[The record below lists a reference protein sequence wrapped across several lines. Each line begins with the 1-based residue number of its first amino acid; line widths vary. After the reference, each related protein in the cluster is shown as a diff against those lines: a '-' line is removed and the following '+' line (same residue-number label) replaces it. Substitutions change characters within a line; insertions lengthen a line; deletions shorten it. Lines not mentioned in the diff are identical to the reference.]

1 MSTDKPKKTSV
12 SQRRKK
18 KNADKAVATAK
29 SLSIADRLMRRGKEK
44 TVSIPMIDEGG
55 DYAIICRQPTRAEM
69 DTMLQLQ
76 HKLQAADTQDEAN
89 AQLAEM
95 LADLCEDES
104 LDVEFW
110 IAGHYS
116 LGDLFAIIG
125 GMFAAIADEVK
136 VAQGFR

>member
-1 MSTDKPKKTSV
+1 MSTNKPSV
-12 SQRRKK
+12 SERRKK
-18 KNADKAVATAK
+18 KNIDKAVETAK
-29 SLSIADRLMRRGKEK
+29 GLSIADRLTRRGKEK
-44 TVSIPMIDEGG
+44 TVSIPMSDEAG

-69 DTMLQLQ
+69 DIILQLQ
-76 HKLQAADTQDEAN
+76 QKLQAAETQDEAN

-104 LDVEFW
+104 LDVDFW
-110 IAGHYS
+110 LAGHYS

>member
-1 MSTDKPKKTSV
+1 MSADKPSV

-18 KNADKAVATAK
+18 KNADKAVETAK
-29 SLSIADRLMRRGKEK
+29 GLSIADRLTRRGKEK
-44 TVSIPMIDEGG
+44 TVSIDMSDGAG

-69 DTMLQLQ
+69 DTILQLQ
-76 HKLQAADTQDEAN
+76 QKLQAADTQYEAN

-104 LDVEFW
+104 LDVDFW
-110 IAGHYS
+110 LAGHYS

-136 VAQGFR
+136 TAQGFR

>member
-18 KNADKAVATAK
+18 KNVDKAVATAK
-29 SLSIADRLMRRGKEK
+29 GISIADRLTRRGKEK
-44 TVSIPMIDEGG
+44 IVSIPMSDEGG
-55 DYAIICRQPTRAEM
+55 EYAIICRQPTRAEM
-69 DTMLQLQ
+69 DIILQLQ
-76 HKLQAADTQDEAN
+76 QKLQAAETQDEAN
-89 AQLAEM
+89 AQLADM

-104 LDVEFW
+104 LDIDFW
-110 IAGHYS
+110 LAGHYS

-136 VAQGFR
+136 TAQGFR

>member
-1 MSTDKPKKTSV
+1 MNTDKTKKPSV
-12 SQRRKK
+12 SDRRKK
-18 KNADKAVATAK
+18 KNADKAVETAK
-29 SLSIADRLMRRGKEK
+29 GLSIADRLTRSGKEK
-44 TVSIPMIDEGG
+44 TVSIDMSDEAG

-104 LDVEFW
+104 LDVAYW
-110 IAGHYS
+110 LAGHYD
-116 LGDLFAIIG
+116 LVDLFAIIG
-125 GMFAAIADEVK
+125 GMFAAIADGVK
-136 VAQGFR
+136 TAQGFR